1 MSPPNSFTTAFRSH
15 TKPYTGMMNWKE
27 SRLETFGKIIVSI
40 GSLTLYLCVL
50 GCAASSAQPATQ
62 EKPTGSQGTISQT
75 RPPTDG
81 QDSGGRVIPVAVL
94 AALLAGAISGSV
106 TLFTSWRQ
114 RQQQATALKQ
124 ARDNLE
130 MQIGSTEKN
139 LQLQIESSR
148 ENIEKQIA
156 SAFRLKEQEVE
167 TNRYSLLM
175 AIGIEAIDIRIRTS
189 GYSRQVK
196 EYGEDPTEDDLE
208 RLRISLGSCFNLN
221 WDEVHLLRNPELYA
235 HTIVLKKAIERASR
249 RIDRVLFWIRNA
261 NPDAGFSLG
270 KLLQELSDLYKEC
283 AERSGDIIKSVG
295 SVSSDLETALRKIH
309 DFDAKEAARNVETN
323 ENAQESVRP
332 KKVMD
337 DDTSYSQLTPRVP
350 LRLDVGQDTPEE

>member
-1 MSPPNSFTTAFRSH
+1 MRVGNERMPWM
-15 TKPYTGMMNWKE
+15 KLEK
-27 SRLETFGKIIVSI
+27 SRRGGPMTSI
-40 GSLTLYLCVL
+40 TGSLIFYLCVL
-50 GCAASSAQPATQ
+50 GCAASFAQPVSQ
-62 EKPTGSQGTISQT
+62 EKPTGPQGTISQT
-75 RPPTDG
+75 RPPTDT

-124 ARDNLE
+124 ARENLE
-130 MQIGSTEKN
+130 MQIGSAEKN

-156 SAFRLKEQEVE
+156 SAFSLKEQEVE

-189 GYSRQVK
+189 GYSQQVK
-196 EYGEDPTEDDLE
+196 KYGDDPTEDDVE

-221 WDEVHLLRNPELYA
+221 WDEVHLLKNSELYA
-235 HTIVLKKAIERASR
+235 HTIVLKKAVERASR
-249 RIDRVLFWIRNA
+249 RIDRVLFFIRNSK
-261 NPDAGFSLG
+261 PDASFNLS
-270 KLLQELSDLYKEC
+270 KLFQELSDLYKQC
-283 AERSGDIIKSVG
+283 AERSADIIKSVG
-295 SVSSDLETALRKIH
+295 SISSELEAALRKIH
-309 DFDAKEAARNVETN
+309 DFDAKEGARNVEINT
-323 ENAQESVRP
+323 NAQERMNP

-337 DDTSYSQLTPRVP
+337 DDTSYSTIIERTPARVP
-350 LRLDVGQDTPEE
+350 LRSDVRQDTPED